1 MKTSNFAV
9 SKKYFKRKKLEK
21 FSVGVEISVRNF
33 ITYIYISVAA
43 PTCRKEHTREYY
55 SENGCRSRR
64 PVKLAKCWGSCG
76 NSCCLPRKTKRR
88 KVRVT
93 SNNIFS

>member
-33 ITYIYISVAA
+33 ITYIYIYIFLLQHRRVA
-43 PTCRKEHTREYY
+43 
-55 SENGCRSRR
+55 RST
-64 PVKLAKCWGSCG
+64 PGSIIARMDVG
-76 NSCCLPRKTKRR
+76 VDDR
-88 KVRVT
+88 
-93 SNNIFS
+93 

>member
-33 ITYIYISVAA
+33 ITYIYIFLLQHRRVA
-43 PTCRKEHTREYY
+43 
-55 SENGCRSRR
+55 RST
-64 PVKLAKCWGSCG
+64 PGSIIARMDVG
-76 NSCCLPRKTKRR
+76 VDDR
-88 KVRVT
+88 
-93 SNNIFS
+93 